1 MVISGGG
8 NIKSHRNEDDGCMV
22 LLVKTRRSAVQED
35 GKVGDGTADF
45 SRDYVDGTLNMDR
58 SRMPNLGTNEGL
70 AGNNE
75 EPNEIY
81 QTGKYSIVEILE
93 DDNPLRAEEQAIIS
107 RHTKLPGINK
117 SRKSGMFSQTGKS
130 SGE

>member
-1 MVISGGG
+1 
-8 NIKSHRNEDDGCMV
+8 
-22 LLVKTRRSAVQED
+22 
-35 GKVGDGTADF
+35 
-45 SRDYVDGTLNMDR
+45 
-58 SRMPNLGTNEGL
+58 MPNLGTNDGL
-70 AGNNE
+70 VGSNE
-75 EPNEIY
+75 DPNEIY

-93 DDNPLRAEEQAIIS
+93 DENPLRAEDQAIIS

>member
-1 MVISGGG
+1 M
-8 NIKSHRNEDDGCMV
+8 
-22 LLVKTRRSAVQED
+22 LLVKSRRSAALEA
-35 GKVGDGTADF
+35 KKECDGTADF
-45 SRDYVDGTLNMDR
+45 SRDYIDGIITVDR
-58 SRMPNLGTNEGL
+58 SRMPDLGTNEGPDCT
-70 AGNNE
+70 NE

-81 QTGKYSIVEILE
+81 HTGKYSIVEILE
-93 DDNPLRAEEQAIIS
+93 DENPLRAEDQAIIS

>member
-1 MVISGGG
+1 
-8 NIKSHRNEDDGCMV
+8 
-22 LLVKTRRSAVQED
+22 
-35 GKVGDGTADF
+35 
-45 SRDYVDGTLNMDR
+45 
-58 SRMPNLGTNEGL
+58 MPNLGTNDGL
-70 AGNNE
+70 VGTNE
-75 EPNEIY
+75 DQNEIY

-93 DDNPLRAEEQAIIS
+93 DENPLRAEDQAIIS